1 MLGYLDHAATT
12 PMRPEAVEAMLPF
25 LSERFANPS
34 GAHRPARE
42 ARRAIDEARDVMA
55 ELLGFEPGEIVF
67 TSGGTE
73 SDNLAVLGVHDRRGG
88 SVVCSAIEHHAVLD
102 AVVSRGGRLAP
113 VDSQGLVD
121 LDRLASMLDEHV
133 TLVSVMA
140 VNNEV
145 GTIQPLEQVAALVR
159 ERAPRAL
166 LHTDAVQGFCW
177 LDLPARTAAFDL
189 VSVSAHKFGGP
200 KGVGVLAVRAGA
212 ELAPR
217 QVGGGQ
223 ERGRRSGTQNVAG
236 IVAMAVAARLTAT
249 RRTDEVE
256 RVTTL
261 RDRLVEG
268 LLAAVPGLVE
278 TGVRSG
284 SAGPDRSQKVAGI
297 CHVCVPGVESES
309 LLYLLE
315 KGEVFASAASSCS
328 SGALEP
334 SHVLAAMGVPRSL
347 ARGSLRLS
355 LGWASTDADVDLALE
370 VVPPAVER
378 LRLFSE
384 GDGT

>member
-1 MLGYLDHAATT
+1 VLGYLDHAATT

-25 LSERFANPS
+25 LTEQFANPS

-42 ARRAIDEARDVMA
+42 ARRAIDEARDTMA

-67 TSGGTE
+67 TGGGTE
-73 SDNLAVLGVHDRRGG
+73 ADNLAVFGVHDRWGG
-88 SVVCSAIEHHAVLD
+88 TVVCSAIEHHAVLD
-102 AVVSRGGRLAP
+102 AVEARGGRLVP
-113 VDSQGLVD
+113 VDPRGVID
-121 LDRLASMLDEHV
+121 LDALASMLDETV

-145 GTIQPLEQVAALVR
+145 GAIQPLEQVAAVVR
-159 ERAPRAL
+159 ERAPRAV

-177 LDLPARTAAFDL
+177 LDLARVTAPFDL

-200 KGVGVLAVRAGA
+200 KGVGVLAIRSGV
-212 ELAPR
+212 ELAAR

-236 IVAMAVAARLTAT
+236 IVAMAVAAARTADQ
-249 RRTDEVE
+249 RDDEVE
-256 RVTTL
+256 RVTKL

-268 LLAAVPGLVE
+268 LLATVPGIVE
-278 TGVRSG
+278 TGVPAG
-284 SAGPDRSQKVAGI
+284 AAGPDRSHKVPGI
-297 CHVCVPGVESES
+297 CHLCIPGVDSES
-309 LLYLLE
+309 MLFLLE

-328 SGALEP
+328 SGAVEP

-347 ARGSLRLS
+347 AQGSLRLS
-355 LGWASTDADVDLALE
+355 LGWASTDADVDRALA

-378 LRLFSE
+378 LRLFSGE
-384 GDGT
+384 DDR